1 MSQLKKVI
9 VDKKKKKYKP
19 KNNQTHFLN
28 NVDSSF
34 ISEVKKN
41 EQAEDEDQTIA
52 VLNNI
57 LDPLLD
63 RDLNSQ
69 KDYKKINEETHA

>member
-1 MSQLKKVI
+1 
-9 VDKKKKKYKP
+9 
-19 KNNQTHFLN
+19 LN

-63 RDLNSQ
+63 RDLNS
-69 KDYKKINEETHA
+69 